1 MSVSAGKFLNVGCGR
16 DVRTEPGWVNLD
28 LPVNTA
34 LRQDLDI
41 AGDVCD
47 RDSWHWVGAEDYPF
61 FEEDEPPFDHI
72 VASHV
77 IEHVPDVLAMM
88 ENLWHVSA
96 AGTTIEIRCPH
107 GASDDA
113 DEDPT
118 HVRRMFPSS
127 FHYFA
132 QYAYWRADY
141 GYRADW
147 QLDKLV
153 LVVGEQWAKVNP
165 AVVYEKSRQA
175 RNVVIE
181 MVAAMTAVKPAR
193 PAERQPWHLPIE
205 IAVGTARRE
214 E

>member
-28 LPVNTA
+28 LPGNTA
-34 LRQDLDI
+34 LRPDLDI
-41 AGDVCD
+41 AGDVAD
-47 RDSWHWVGAEDYPF
+47 RDSWYWVGSEDYPF

-77 IEHVPDVLAMM
+77 IEHVLPVAGGALAMM

-132 QYAYWRADY
+132 QYAYWRPTTAIGPTGSSTSSSSSSASNGPRSTRRSVREVPPGPQRRHRD
-141 GYRADW
+141 GRHHDR
-147 QLDKLV
+147 
-153 LVVGEQWAKVNP
+153 
-165 AVVYEKSRQA
+165 RQG
-175 RNVVIE
+175 R
-181 MVAAMTAVKPAR
+181 PAR
-193 PAERQPWHLPIE
+193 PNGSL
-205 IAVGTARRE
+205 GTSRSRSP
-214 E
+214 